1 MAHMKFVALGPWS
14 CQSCLYNMYQLV
26 VFVFCLNLT
35 KSAEQFT
42 SCQVTPA
49 SLLEN
54 KNHGCSTHAKVK
66 EPTTENVRNQ
76 ELLVYLPSIRQEIR
90 NASVQCPPTM
100 TTTKITVGVEPSDL
114 PPPRAQQLSHT
125 KSFSNKSFVG
135 IFTLCLVRERISLR
149 SACTLFTACRSRMS
163 SSA

>member
-1 MAHMKFVALGPWS
+1 MKFVALGPWS
-14 CQSCLYNMYQLV
+14 CQSCLYNLYQLV

-35 KSAEQFT
+35 KWAEQFT

-90 NASVQCPPTM
+90 NASVPLRLPWALNPP
-100 TTTKITVGVEPSDL
+100 ICRHHERNNLAIPS
-114 PPPRAQQLSHT
+114 LSQTNPLLASSH
-125 KSFSNKSFVG
+125 
-135 IFTLCLVRERISLR
+135 
-149 SACTLFTACRSRMS
+149 SAS
-163 SSA
+163 SESGFR